1 MTDWIKGAREREQ
14 VLSRM
19 IFRILCWNHLVDY
32 IDGGVGFFGGRVRK
46 EIRVQC
52 WTSLLCN
59 ISKIPKWRIE

>member
-32 IDGGVGFFGGRVRK
+32 IDGGVGFFGGPGEERDKSSVLDMFT
-46 EIRVQC
+46 VQY
-52 WTSLLCN
+52 L
-59 ISKIPKWRIE
+59 